1 MKKILVILTLVIGLI
16 ACENQKKDFQDFI
29 YTAGYFPY
37 QYPVRTLVLGDYI
50 FPNENDN
57 NHTFLI
63 SAAMGGVYENKVDIV
78 FNIELAPTLC
88 DNVKFTSSNDT
99 IRLLPTAYYTLSS
112 PDKIVIP
119 AGKVNGSIE
128 VHLTDAF
135 FDDPAAIK
143 LNYVIPFHIVS
154 VTNLDTVLR
163 GKTSRLNPDP
173 RIAGNWDIVPKDF
186 TMFGIKFIN
195 PYHGKYL
202 HRGIA
207 VVKDATSTVLQ
218 TTPYRAR
225 YAEQNEIWS
234 LVTTSKNQ
242 VTVTGSMRSTII
254 PGTLKMNLTFA
265 DDASCTITQATG
277 STFTITGSGR
287 FVKDA
292 ESWGGE
298 KRDAIF
304 INYQLT
310 SGGSTYFA
318 TDTLAIRDRAVV
330 MEVFTPTVF
339 AK

>member
-16 ACENQKKDFQDFI
+16 ACENQKNDFPDFV
-29 YTAGYFPY
+29 YTSGYFPY

-57 NHTFLI
+57 NHNFLI
-63 SAAMGGVYENKVDIV
+63 SAAMGGVYENNEDRL
-78 FNIELAPTLC
+78 FTIELAAALC
-88 DNVKFTSSNDT
+88 DNVKFASSNDT
-99 IRLLPTAYYTLSS
+99 IRLLPAAYYTLSS
-112 PDKIVIP
+112 PNIIVIP

-135 FDDPAAIK
+135 FNDPAAIK
-143 LNYVIPFHIVS
+143 LNYVIPLHIVD

-207 VVKDATSTVLQ
+207 VVKDASSAVLQ
-218 TTPYRAR
+218 TTAYRAR

-265 DDASCTITQATG
+265 DDGSCTITEATG
-277 STFTITGSGR
+277 STFTITGTGH
-287 FVKDA
+287 FAKDA
-292 ESWGGE
+292 ESWGGA
-298 KRDAIF
+298 KRNAIF

-310 SGGSTYFA
+310 SGANTYFA